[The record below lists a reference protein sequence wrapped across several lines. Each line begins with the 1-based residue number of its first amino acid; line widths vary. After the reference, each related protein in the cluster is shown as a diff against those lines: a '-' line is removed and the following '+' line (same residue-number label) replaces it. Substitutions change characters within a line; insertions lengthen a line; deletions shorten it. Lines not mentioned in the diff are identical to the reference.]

1 MKRIA
6 LLLAATPLVACAGV
20 SATHVYK
27 RPPERALFVSGAGED
42 KFTPTPGHQ
51 GIDFCRNVE
60 NTARVSSIKNAQWGW
75 FFGILSGASIGAG
88 VVMTAGAY
96 NDSDIYR
103 VSNASL
109 PVLGALFG
117 VAANA
122 LLTRSKDAGELAATA
137 ARSVNLKD
145 EEANVQCN
153 IAIASWNSSRSSASE
168 ALLDYLNAKEKN
180 NKIQDKP
187 SDAPPGGAPPGGAAP
202 SRT

>member
-27 RPPERALFVSGAGED
+27 RPPESAIFISGVDDEYV
-42 KFTPTPGHQ
+42 PTPGNQ

-60 NTARVSSIKNAQWGW
+60 STARSSSIKNAKWGW

-145 EEANVQCN
+145 EEANAQCN

-168 ALLDYLNAKEKN
+168 ALVDYLNAKERN
-180 NKIQDKP
+180 NKIQN
-187 SDAPPGGAPPGGAAP
+187 GLNGAAPGGAAP
-202 SRT
+202 GGAAQSRT